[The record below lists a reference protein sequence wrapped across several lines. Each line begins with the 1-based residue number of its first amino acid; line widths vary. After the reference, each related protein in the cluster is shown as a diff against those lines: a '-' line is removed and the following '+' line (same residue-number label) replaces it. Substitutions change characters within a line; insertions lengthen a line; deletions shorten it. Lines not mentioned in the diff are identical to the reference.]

1 MTPDPMTIRRA
12 RLSERDALEELQR
25 RSSMHGP
32 MYRAQLAAHRDV
44 IVLPAEQLAAGLVRV
59 AEQEGAVV
67 GFAVLL
73 ERTGDACELDGL
85 FVEPDRMRAGVGR
98 RLVEDAK
105 RIARERGAARI
116 QVVANPQALAFYEAV
131 GFKAAGEEQT
141 RFGPAGRMSLDVEPT
156 PVTWRSLTADDAL
169 ALARARAVV
178 EAVDPTGEHFSEQDV
193 RDELE
198 GEAIDLSRDTFAAL
212 APEGELIAFARVQG
226 PVEVGSLDRIDA
238 DGAVL
243 PAARGRGLGR
253 RLLEWTDERAASLH
267 SERHPG
273 VPAAVCVAT
282 QEHNTSK

>member
-1 MTPDPMTIRRA
+1 MTPDPTIIRSA
-12 RLSERDALEELQR
+12 RVSERDGLEQLQR
-25 RSSMHGP
+25 RSSVQRP
-32 MYRAQLAAHRDV
+32 MYRAQLAAHPDA
-44 IVLPAEQLAAGLVRV
+44 IALPAEQLAAGLVRV

-67 GFAVLL
+67 GFAVML

-98 RLVEDAK
+98 RLVEDAT

-116 QVVANPQALAFYEAV
+116 QVVANPQASAFYEAV
-131 GFKAAGEEQT
+131 GFKAAGEQQT
-141 RFGPAGRMSLDVEPT
+141 RFGPAARMSLDVEPT
-156 PVTWRSLTADDAL
+156 TLAWRPLTADDAP

-178 EAVDPTGEHFSEQDV
+178 EAVDQTGEHFSEQDV

-243 PAARGRGLGR
+243 PAAGGGALGR

-267 SERHPG
+267 RERHPG
-273 VPAAVCVAT
+273 VPGAVCVAMH
-282 QEHNTSK
+282 EHNT